1 MIAQSQHCFPFIT
14 AELQMNSL
22 IVQWDSLDIFNVQ
35 YMCVCVCIYIF
46 FPPLKRVSHSL
57 AYLPIS
63 PSEQVKIS

>member
-35 YMCVCVCIYIF
+35 YMCVCVCVYIF
-46 FPPLKRVSHSL
+46 FFPPSRECLIH
-57 AYLPIS
+57 
-63 PSEQVKIS
+63 